1 MKIID
6 RAKALLNIEKRA
18 GGVFI
23 SRPVLNG
30 DEWAAWAEKWKV
42 PSPLGAADLHVTIMA
57 STVDVKMKPAT
68 GPVVVDMNWACFC
81 LMGPESQALTVA
93 FDDWGLQDRHWALQR
108 NGAVSSWP
116 TYRPHMTLTMAN
128 GDFELPD
135 EALAD
140 APNYIVLGGEVNA
153 DLKVTE
159 VTEDDSDPEGVEI
172 DDGDADLV
180 VVIEIAASAAKT
192 LLETAKSLNAVD
204 ATALRDVAAGRSIT
218 AGVAKRL
225 ASEAWATEEIR
236 DLAKAP
242 KKKPYGDVAYADAK
256 NSKYPIDTE
265 EHIRAAWSYI
275 NMPKNQA
282 DYTAAE
288 VKAIKGKIVSAW
300 KDKID
305 AKGPPSAVKKTVE
318 REVVVTMKAL
328 PADVLKSMGIQKL
341 DILDDEQRIVKGLA
355 SVSTIGGVLVEDL
368 QDDTVTTQAL
378 FEFNRSLLSGQRAG
392 KFEHEGDV
400 RTEIVGG
407 LVLSDDW
414 QKALGIDLGFE
425 PYLTDIHVPGDQ
437 DWAEVKKGDWMLSIA
452 GTMYVEVEEGAES

>member
-1 MKIID
+1 MKILD

-18 GGVFI
+18 GVYI

-30 DEWAAWAEKWKV
+30 EAWAAWATKWKV
-42 PSPLGAADLHVTIMA
+42 PSPLAAADLHVTVIA
-57 STVDVKMKPAT
+57 STVDVKMKPAI
-68 GPVVVDMNWACFC
+68 GPVVVDMAWACFC
-81 LMGPESQALTVA
+81 LMGPDSQALTVA
-93 FDDWGLQDRHWALQR
+93 FDSWDLQDRHWALQR

-128 GDFELPD
+128 GDFELSD

-140 APNYIVLGGEVNA
+140 APSYIVLGAEVNA
-153 DLKVTE
+153 DLKAAE
-159 VTEDDSDPEGVEI
+159 VAADDSDPEGV
-172 DDGDADLV
+172 DGGEADMV
-180 VVIEIAASAAKT
+180 IVIEIAASAAKAT
-192 LLETAKSLNAVD
+192 LETQKSLNPVD
-204 ATALRDVAAGRSIT
+204 RTALRDIAAGRSIT

-225 ASEAWATEEIR
+225 AGESWAPPEIR
-236 DLAKAP
+236 DLIKAKPAP
-242 KKKPYGDVAYADAK
+242 VMK
-256 NSKYPIDTE
+256 
-265 EHIRAAWSYI
+265 R
-275 NMPKNQA
+275 
-282 DYTAAE
+282 
-288 VKAIKGKIVSAW
+288 
-300 KDKID
+300 
-305 AKGPPSAVKKTVE
+305 VE
-318 REVVVTMKAL
+318 REITVTMKAM
-328 PADVLKSMGIQKL
+328 PADILKSMGVQKL
-341 DILDDEQRIVKGLA
+341 DLLDEEHRIVKGLA

-392 KFEHEGDV
+392 KFEHEGEV

-425 PYLTDIHVPGDQ
+425 PYLTDIHVPLDA